1 MLLKRVYSSLTL
13 LCLCSIALPSFAQT
27 GDPGIYR
34 IDADKNTLLDFG
46 DSWKRSALAPAG
58 NSCVEVDLNKAKELG
73 DKADET
79 SYKLVTTSQEIADEM
94 SLSVDAKF
102 SGVAPAGKVTA
113 HASVDFANSFKT
125 NSSSISLIVKAVKTN
140 GTVRLD
146 GVKLKD
152 KYLKM
157 LDGKGPNGLKEFERE
172 CGDGFVIGKKQ
183 GALFVGIAN
192 ANSTSTESHSKFD
205 SAIGGGLENPAYGVE
220 ANVGFGK
227 KMSKAFGSKNITVD
241 VYGNYDFSS
250 GEKASTPAELESIW
264 KKWKPGS
271 SFADVSYQ
279 IADYK
284 KWVTNWPAS
293 QKNSPWKSLKE
304 ESLDEAVSVAWDLM
318 TLVEEADFT
327 LKNQKLFALG
337 LIKKVRF
344 KEASRIK
351 KLRDQW
357 KSKK

>member
-1 MLLKRVYSSLTL
+1 MIR
-13 LCLCSIALPSFAQT
+13 SIQLGWALVFTCFAACPLVGYAQT

-34 IDADKNTLLDFG
+34 IDADKNTILDFG

-79 SYKLVTTSQEIADEM
+79 SYKLATTSQEIADEM

-102 SGVAPAGKVTA
+102 SGVVPAGKVKA

-125 NSSSISLIVKAVKTN
+125 NSSSISLIVKAVKTK
-140 GTVRLD
+140 GTVRLE

-157 LDGKGPNGLKEFERE
+157 LEGTDPNGLKQFERE

-183 GALFVGIAN
+183 GALFVGVAN

-205 SAIGGGLENPAYGVE
+205 SAIGGGLQNPAYGVE

-227 KMSKAFGSKNITVD
+227 AMSKAFGSN
-241 VYGNYDFSS
+241 
-250 GEKASTPAELESIW
+250 
-264 KKWKPGS
+264 
-271 SFADVSYQ
+271 
-279 IADYK
+279 
-284 KWVTNWPAS
+284 
-293 QKNSPWKSLKE
+293 
-304 ESLDEAVSVAWDLM
+304 
-318 TLVEEADFT
+318 
-327 LKNQKLFALG
+327 
-337 LIKKVRF
+337 
-344 KEASRIK
+344 
-351 KLRDQW
+351 
-357 KSKK
+357 

>member
-293 QKNSPWKSLKE
+293 QKK
-304 ESLDEAVSVAWDLM
+304 
-318 TLVEEADFT
+318 
-327 LKNQKLFALG
+327 
-337 LIKKVRF
+337 
-344 KEASRIK
+344 
-351 KLRDQW
+351 
-357 KSKK
+357 